1 MINITFD
8 DHELISAMIAV
19 TDALDR
25 AAERV
30 MKKNVPHYALEH
42 HNRLKTIHEKLSKAY
57 TETDI

>member
-1 MINITFD
+1 
-8 DHELISAMIAV
+8 MIAV

-30 MKKNVPHYALEH
+30 MKKNVPQYALEH
-42 HNRLKTIHEKLSKAY
+42 HDRLKTIQEKLSKAY